1 MTINLYDIF
10 EAEDKSIANKEV
22 KSSNEGVEAVSKQQQ
37 QPTNAL
43 ENLSNAL
50 QTIQDLIKTAPNLV
64 AAASS
69 GATDLPN
76 ADILSK
82 LSNLFQSA
90 SQTNS
95 VASGYLIQPCYYQ
108 QFIVF

>member
-1 MTINLYDIF
+1 MTINIYDIF

-22 KSSNEGVEAVSKQQQ
+22 KSSNEGVEAVK

-95 VASGYLIQPCYYQ
+95 IASGYLI
-108 QFIVF
+108 